1 MIVIKNYTNEE
12 DCAMVKSSLKIF
24 RFYKIAFSLGLAML
38 LTVCPALAQEKT
50 AEEKTPAERPSFNFS
65 VDFLSQYV
73 WRGYALSN
81 RSLVIQPS
89 ITVSY
94 KGFSANVWGN
104 FDTDENNEFRPDG
117 QANWNETD
125 LTISYSHKIY
135 KVLSATVG
143 GIYYALDNAD
153 DSLEVYG
160 GLTAD
165 LPWLTAKVTVYR
177 EVLHYPGWWFQ
188 FDISRS
194 FPLPWYETSL
204 DLGAGLIF
212 QVSDDAGAFPDPGD
226 PLHAF
231 AGPLSGYLSAALN
244 IPVHKY
250 ITVTPKFGYWFPL
263 GNKASDCIRG
273 LSWDQKSNHVYGGL
287 SVSFHF

>member
-1 MIVIKNYTNEE
+1 MTKPCLKKFRSYAVVASLSLCTATAVFAAEAVDKPTTEE
-12 DCAMVKSSLKIF
+12 
-24 RFYKIAFSLGLAML
+24 
-38 LTVCPALAQEKT
+38 T
-50 AEEKTPAERPSFNFS
+50 APERPTFNFS
-65 VDFLSQYV
+65 ADFLSQYV

-81 RSLVIQPS
+81 KSLVIQPS
-89 ITVSY
+89 MTVGY
-94 KGFSANVWGN
+94 KGFAANIWGN
-104 FDTDENNEFRPDG
+104 FDTDENNEFRPHG

-160 GLTAD
+160 GLSAD
-165 LPWLTAKVTVYR
+165 LTWLTARFTVYR

-194 FPLPWYETSL
+194 LPLPWYETSL

-212 QVSDDAGAFPDPGD
+212 QVSNDAGAYPDPD
-226 PLHAF
+226 HLRHAF

-263 GNKASDCIRG
+263 GNKASDTIQS

>member
-1 MIVIKNYTNEE
+1 MG
-12 DCAMVKSSLKIF
+12 KSCFKIF
-24 RFYKIAFSLGLAML
+24 LFYAIAFSLGLAML
-38 LTVCPALAQEKT
+38 LTASPALAQEKM
-50 AEEKTPAERPSFNFS
+50 AEEKTPAERPSVNVS
-65 VDFLSQYV
+65 ADFLSQYV

-81 RSLVIQPS
+81 RSFVIQPS
-89 ITVSY
+89 ITVGY

-104 FDTDENNEFRPDG
+104 FDTDENNEFRPNG

-165 LPWLTAKVTVYR
+165 LPWLTAKATVYR

-188 FDISRS
+188 FDVFRS
-194 FPLPWYETSL
+194 FHLPWYETSL

-212 QVSDDAGAFPDPGD
+212 QVSNDAGAFPDPGD
-226 PLHAF
+226 PRHAY
-231 AGPLSGYLSAALN
+231 AGFHAGYLSAALN

-250 ITVTPKFGYWFPL
+250 ITVSPKFGYWFPL

-287 SVSFHF
+287 SISFHF

>member
-1 MIVIKNYTNEE
+1 
-12 DCAMVKSSLKIF
+12 MVKSSFKKFQYYTI
-24 RFYKIAFSLGLAML
+24 IISLSLCTTTTTFAVEADNKPVM
-38 LTVCPALAQEKT
+38 
-50 AEEKTPAERPSFNFS
+50 EEAAPVRPTFNFS
-65 VDFLSQYV
+65 ADFLSQYV

-81 RSLVIQPS
+81 KSLVIQPS
-89 ITVSY
+89 ITVGY
-94 KGFSANVWGN
+94 KGFSANIWGN
-104 FDTDENNEFRPDG
+104 FDTDENNEFRPHGRAD
-117 QANWNETD
+117 WNETD
-125 LTISYSHKIY
+125 LTLSYNLKIY
-135 KVLSATVG
+135 KVLSATMG
-143 GIYYALDNAD
+143 GIYYALDNAN
-153 DSLEVYG
+153 DSLEVFG

-165 LPWLTAKVTVYR
+165 LPWLTAKATVYR

-194 FPLPWYETSL
+194 FHLPWYETSL
-204 DLGAGLIF
+204 DLGAGLIL
-212 QVSDDAGAFPDPGD
+212 QVSDDAGAYPDPGD

-263 GNKASDCIRG
+263 GNKASDAIAG
-273 LSWDQKSNHVYGGL
+273 LSWDKKSNHVYGGL

>member
-1 MIVIKNYTNEE
+1 METSFFKKCRAYAIIVSLSLCVATTALSAETVDKPATEE
-12 DCAMVKSSLKIF
+12 
-24 RFYKIAFSLGLAML
+24 
-38 LTVCPALAQEKT
+38 
-50 AEEKTPAERPSFNFS
+50 TPLERPTFNFS
-65 VDFLSQYV
+65 ADFLSQYV

-81 RSLVIQPS
+81 KSLVIQPS
-89 ITVSY
+89 MTVSY
-94 KGFSANVWGN
+94 TGFAANIWGN
-104 FDTDENNEFRPDG
+104 FDTDENNEFRPHG

-125 LTISYSHKIY
+125 FTVSYNFKIY
-135 KVLSATVG
+135 KILSATMG

-153 DSLEVYG
+153 DSLEVFG

-165 LPWLTAKVTVYR
+165 LPLLTAKFTVYR

-188 FDISRS
+188 FDVFRS

-204 DLGAGLIF
+204 DLGAGVIF
-212 QVSDDAGAFPDPGD
+212 QVSDDAGAYPDPGD
-226 PLHAF
+226 SQHAY

-250 ITVTPKFGYWFPL
+250 ITVSPKFGYWFPL

>member
-1 MIVIKNYTNEE
+1 MG
-12 DCAMVKSSLKIF
+12 KSCFKIF
-24 RFYKIAFSLGLAML
+24 LFYAIDFSLGLAIL
-38 LTVCPALAQEKT
+38 LTASPALAQEKM
-50 AEEKTPAERPSFNFS
+50 AEEKTPAERPSFNFAA
-65 VDFLSQYV
+65 DFLSQYV

-89 ITVSY
+89 MSIGY
-94 KGFSANVWGN
+94 KGFSTNVWGN
-104 FDTDENNEFRPDG
+104 FDTDENNVFRPHG
-117 QANWNETD
+117 HANWNETD

-143 GIYYALDNAD
+143 GIYYALDNAN
-153 DSLEVYG
+153 DSLEIFG

-165 LPWLTAKVTVYR
+165 LPWLTAKATVYR

-188 FDISRS
+188 FDLSRR
-194 FPLPWYETSL
+194 FPLPWYEASL
-204 DLGAGLIF
+204 DLGAGLIY
-212 QVSDDAGAFPDPGD
+212 QLSNDPGAFPDPDD
-226 PLHAF
+226 PRHAY
-231 AGPLSGYLSAALN
+231 AGFHAGYISAALN

-250 ITVTPKFGYWFPL
+250 ITVSPKFGYWFPL

>member
-1 MIVIKNYTNEE
+1 MIKSCFMKFWYSIIIISLSLCAATTAFATEADNKPTMEE
-12 DCAMVKSSLKIF
+12 AV
-24 RFYKIAFSLGLAML
+24 
-38 LTVCPALAQEKT
+38 PA
-50 AEEKTPAERPSFNFS
+50 RPTFNFS
-65 VDFLSQYV
+65 ADFLSQYV

-81 RSLVIQPS
+81 KSLVIQPS
-89 ITVSY
+89 MTVTY
-94 KGFSANVWGN
+94 KGFAANIWGN
-104 FDTDENNEFRPDG
+104 FDTDENNEFRPQG

-125 LTISYSHKIY
+125 LTIAYSHKIY

-143 GIYYALDNAD
+143 GIYYSLDNAD
-153 DSLEVYG
+153 DSLEVFG
-160 GLTAD
+160 GLSAD
-165 LPWLTAKVTVYR
+165 LPWLTAKATVLR

-188 FDISRS
+188 LALFRS

-204 DLGAGLIF
+204 DLGAGFIF
-212 QVSDDAGAFPDPGD
+212 QVSNDAGAYPDPGD
-226 PLHAF
+226 SQHAY

-263 GNKASDCIRG
+263 GNKASDAIQG
-273 LSWDQKSNHVYGGL
+273 LSWDKKSQHVYGGL

>member
-1 MIVIKNYTNEE
+1 MVKFCFKKFRSYTIVALLSLCTATAAFSAEADYKPSNEE
-12 DCAMVKSSLKIF
+12 
-24 RFYKIAFSLGLAML
+24 
-38 LTVCPALAQEKT
+38 
-50 AEEKTPAERPSFNFS
+50 TPPERPAVNVST
-65 VDFLSQYV
+65 DFLSQYV
-73 WRGYALSN
+73 WRGVALSN
-81 RSLVIQPS
+81 KSLVIQPS

-104 FDTDENNEFRPDG
+104 FDTDENNEFRPHG
-117 QANWNETD
+117 RANWNETD

-135 KVLSATVG
+135 KLLSATMG
-143 GIYYALDNAD
+143 GIYYALDNAN
-153 DSLEVYG
+153 DSLEVFG

-165 LPWLTAKVTVYR
+165 LPWLTAKATVYR

-188 FDISRS
+188 FDVFRS
-194 FPLPWYETSL
+194 FHLPWYETSL

-212 QVSDDAGAFPDPGD
+212 QVSDDAGAYPAPGD
-226 PLHAF
+226 PQHAF

-263 GNKASDCIRG
+263 GNKASDAIQG
-273 LSWDQKSNHVYGGL
+273 LSWDKKSNHVYGGL
-287 SVSFHF
+287 SISFHF